1 MLTKTKSS
9 FERENMQ
16 TQHSVL
22 GCRIDLCFHDY
33 RLAIEIDENGHSDG
47 NIVYEIKTQS
57 NRIRNWL

>member
-1 MLTKTKSS
+1 
-9 FERENMQ
+9 MQ

-33 RLAIEIDENGHSDG
+33 RLAIEIEENGQSDG